1 MIYTSNAGTIP
12 SEISSVSIGRRIAS
26 FRRERHMTQLNLAV
40 AAGITRDQI
49 SRIELGKS
57 IPKLETIERIE
68 TALGLPRWTIL
79 NDPDKKKKKNSNRN
93 EVYNRIIR
101 ELEKRDLTQSEL
113 LIIESAAI
121 SIADTLKNKN

>member
-1 MIYTSNAGTIP
+1 
-12 SEISSVSIGRRIAS
+12 
-26 FRRERHMTQLNLAV
+26 MTQLNLAV

-79 NDPDKKKKKNSNRN
+79 NDPDAEKRKNSNRN